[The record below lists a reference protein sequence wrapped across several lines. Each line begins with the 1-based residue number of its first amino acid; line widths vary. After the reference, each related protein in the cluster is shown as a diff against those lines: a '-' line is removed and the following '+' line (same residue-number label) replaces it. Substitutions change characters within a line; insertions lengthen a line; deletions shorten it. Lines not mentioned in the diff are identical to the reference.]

1 MAQTMTKTDIRS
13 GELSEALGSVADEV
27 EFISGRRVS
36 NKELAEWFATEYRP
50 TGGGDLS
57 AGPEVNVFDVFQQ
70 VAFTD
75 LVRRAVQIA
84 WEQIPAMGDQVAP
97 MVPTYDRTVKREI
110 AEVASFGVA
119 QFRAPDGTP
128 AIYAPEWRLTEE
140 VVSLL
145 LIDEMQR
152 ITEEEHLKL
161 TSPTPA
167 IRARAGVDL
176 ITAAKILQLRN
187 ENLTEAMRWSAFKGN
202 PFVVT
207 YPNTGQQATVQW
219 NYTAGHK
226 PFSAVP
232 WTDRSNSTPID
243 DLRAW
248 QYQMAQD
255 IGIYGSRFHMN
266 TNTWTYLQRSNQ
278 ARGYLTPTDRN
289 VFLPGVDD
297 IAKLLYG
304 SVQSNSQGGRIAE
317 SPMFIV
323 TDAGY
328 RAQQAAGSV
337 AGYNRG
343 ASAMTKYLLDGEV
356 LVTLP
361 YMFEGEPIADT
372 LDGMVAIRRNWNELS
387 WMQGAQSEIV
397 LDHYTYYFRQ
407 ASARFVRLRR
417 PEAFLLARCF

>member
-1 MAQTMTKTDIRS
+1 MSQTNSKTQ
-13 GELSEALGSVADEV
+13 LALAIIADEV
-27 EFISGRRVS
+27 GEATGAQVDRMQ
-36 NKELAEWFATEYRP
+36 LAEFLATSYRP
-50 TGGGDLS
+50 VAGADMGGG
-57 AGPEVNVFDVFQQ
+57 PELNVFDIFAQTT
-70 VAFTD
+70 FTD

-84 WEQIPAMGDQVAP
+84 WETVPAIGDQIAP
-97 MVPTYDRTVKREI
+97 FVSTYDRTVKREI
-110 AEVASFGVA
+110 AEVASFGLA

-128 AIYAPEWRLTEE
+128 AIYQPEWRLTEE

-152 ITEEEHLKL
+152 VTEEQYLRL

-176 ITAAKILQLRN
+176 VTAAKILQLRN
-187 ENLTEAMRWSAFKGN
+187 ENLTEAMRWAAFKGN

-207 YPNTGQQATVQW
+207 YPQTGQQATIQW

-248 QYQMAQD
+248 QYQIASD
-255 IGIYGSRFHMN
+255 IGMYGSRFHMN

-289 VFLPGVDD
+289 LYLPKPAD
-297 IAKLLYG
+297 IEGLLYG
-304 SVQSNSQGGRIAE
+304 SVPSDAQGGRLAE
-317 SPMFIV
+317 APTIIV

-328 RAQQAAGSV
+328 RAQQAFGSA
-337 AGYNRG
+337 AGYGRG
-343 ASAMTKYLLDGEV
+343 LTNMTKYLLDGEV

-372 LDGMVAIRRNWNELS
+372 LDGVVAIRRGWNELGFQ
-387 WMQGAQSEIV
+387 QGAQSEII
-397 LDHYTYYFRQ
+397 LDHYTYYYRQ

-417 PEAFLLARCF
+417 PEAFLLARCY